1 MILILV
7 AKVFGHVDELDVL
20 RKIESLEEA
29 AQIARGWAECAEWS
43 TKRLKRKGTLTTSQE
58 RANLVA
64 IGALVWVGEI
74 LSPTS

>member
-1 MILILV
+1 MT
-7 AKVFGHVDELDVL
+7 AFARVL
-20 RKIESLEEA
+20 PYMKFESLEEA

-43 TKRLKRKGTLTTSQE
+43 TKRLKRKGTLTISQE